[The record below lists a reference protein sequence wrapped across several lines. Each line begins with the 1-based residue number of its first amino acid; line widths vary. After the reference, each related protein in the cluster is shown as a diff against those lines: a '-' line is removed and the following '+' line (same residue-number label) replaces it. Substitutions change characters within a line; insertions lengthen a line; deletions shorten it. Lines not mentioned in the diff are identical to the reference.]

1 MAKRKPYDAEIDA
14 LDEQMRNLRKK
25 LKKLRKSETEKTTID
40 QTVMAAAGSKSM
52 ADDKEN
58 GKRR

>member
-1 MAKRKPYDAEIDA
+1 MAKRGPDNAEIDA

-25 LKKLRKSETEKTTID
+25 LKKLRKSETEKTTKE
-40 QTVMAAAGSKSM
+40 QTVMAASGSKSM
-52 ADDKEN
+52 IDDKEN